1 MSPRAGSDSP
11 PTLPPPLL
19 DASPL
24 SASFS
29 YSSPGLPFIVSES
42 TPKSLFWKP
51 PADDDASE
59 LNVVAPMGTPTPDPR
74 LVAQPN
80 APATETKL
88 KPHPSLG
95 PAPCSA
101 AYLQS
106 PYFGLG
112 IAYQPTSARDS
123 YPPSADA
130 GAAGLFDEE
139 DGADAMSQAT
149 GGLCKIKKL
158 LTPRKGSN
166 ASQTSNA
173 TSAVSRVLARMSFL
187 SDDTE
192 PAVDTPVT
200 VPHHDLDDLLGGSKA
215 ERRLSLPASP
225 PPPVAG
231 RWAPRRFSDIAGSPE
246 VLQMSPRRCAAGKG
260 PLATAAL
267 LRGADGDDSIGHLF
281 QVSPM
286 QTRSVLVASASAS
299 TSIAGTPGPRFDS
312 PVPQRAFMGGNQS
325 ASSSK
330 FFEMFD
336 PPVRPRSPA
345 RCATPPAAPST
356 PSQPQSKCA
365 TRHSTLEATPVH
377 ASPASPDMRVLR
389 ASTSLQEQLLPPRTS
404 LPSHLSII
412 SNMSSR
418 KPSDANSGG
427 QRAPSLREQ
436 EINTTARAMF
446 FLGFIAPW
454 CWLIGGW
461 LTHRRLLSS
470 SGSRK
475 YIPKFI
481 TQRWGAPGGK
491 QRAKMEMSELPRS
504 RSSTVLYAERVPPA
518 SPRVPSV
525 PHTTPAIGY
534 RIGLDDPWEAPQY
547 GAPATYDLEL
557 AGLSPHRLD
566 PWVRRC
572 RVAAFVGSAV
582 VLAACITAIGI
593 ALHVGLDR

>member
-1 MSPRAGSDSP
+1 MGPLSGSDSP

-29 YSSPGLPFIVSES
+29 YSSPGLPFIISES

-59 LNVVAPMGTPTPDPR
+59 LGVAPGHPGTPTPDPR
-74 LVAQPN
+74 LVDQPN

-123 YPPSADA
+123 YPPTTDV
-130 GAAGLFDEE
+130 GAAGTYEEE
-139 DGADAMSQAT
+139 DSTHAASQPT
-149 GGLCKIKKL
+149 GGLCRIKKL

-173 TSAVSRVLARMSFL
+173 TSAMSRVLARMSFL

-192 PAVDTPVT
+192 PAVATPST
-200 VPHHDLDDLLGGSKA
+200 VPYHDLDDLLQGSKA

-246 VLQMSPRRCAAGKG
+246 VLQMSPRRGKG
-260 PLATAAL
+260 PLTTAVL
-267 LRGADGDDSIGHLF
+267 LRDEEIGHLF

-286 QTRSVLVASASAS
+286 QTRSMLIASGSAS
-299 TSIAGTPGPRFDS
+299 TTGPGTPGPRFDS

-330 FFEMFD
+330 FFEMFE
-336 PPVRPRSPA
+336 PPPRTCSPA
-345 RCATPPAAPST
+345 QIQASECATPPAPGT
-356 PSQPQSKCA
+356 PKCA
-365 TRHSTLEATPVH
+365 TWQSTLEASTAH

-418 KPSDANSGG
+418 KPSHASSSAG
-427 QRAPSLREQ
+427 QRTPSLRER

-461 LTHRRLLSS
+461 LAHRRLLSS
-470 SGSRK
+470 EGSKK

-481 TQRWGAPGGK
+481 SRGWGANGGGK
-491 QRAKMEMSELPRS
+491 SNVKVEMSELPRS
-504 RSSTVLYAERVPPA
+504 QSSTVLYAERIPPS
-518 SPRVPSV
+518 SPRLPSA
-525 PHTTPAIGY
+525 PHTTPALEY
-534 RIGLDDPWEAPQY
+534 RFRLDEPWESPQY
-547 GAPATYDLEL
+547 GAPGTYDLEL
-557 AGLSPHRLD
+557 AGLGPHRLD

-582 VLAACITAIGI
+582 ILAACITAIGI
-593 ALHVGLDR
+593 ALHVGLER